1 MNKTGAT
8 QQILLVTG
16 MSGAGKSTAL
26 QVLEDLGWETLDN
39 FPLRLLANLLDTYGE
54 SQMPIAIGLDS
65 RTRGFAPQD
74 IIRECEALGA
84 RDEVNLTTLFID
96 SSDGELQR
104 RYNETRRPHPMARE
118 RQVAEGIRD
127 ERSLLEPLRNWAEVL
142 IDTSEYST
150 NQLQQ
155 VIRERFGEKDVQG
168 MTITV
173 TSFGFARGMPPL
185 ADLLFDMRFLDNPHW
200 IGELRDLT
208 GLDKPVADHIRSDPA
223 FDPAFASICNTLL
236 ELLPRYAAQ
245 DRSYLNIGFGCTGG
259 RHRSVFSAEAAAQ
272 VLREAG
278 FSPTVV
284 HRNLESRPADPFE
297 RS

>member
-74 IIRECEALGA
+74 IIRECEGLGA
-84 RDEVNLTTLFID
+84 RDGVNLTTLFID

-118 RQVAEGIRD
+118 RQVAEGIKD

>member
-1 MNKTGAT
+1 VNKTGAT

-74 IIRECEALGA
+74 IIRECEGLGA
-84 RDEVNLTTLFID
+84 RDGVNLTTLFID

-208 GLDKPVADHIRSDPA
+208 GLDKPVADHIRRDPA
-223 FDPAFASICNTLL
+223 FDPAFTSICNTLL

>member
-74 IIRECEALGA
+74 IIRECEGLGA
-84 RDEVNLTTLFID
+84 RDGVNLTTLFID

-155 VIRERFGEKDVQG
+155 VIRERFGGKDVQG

>member
-74 IIRECEALGA
+74 IIRECEGLGA
-84 RDEVNLTTLFID
+84 RDGVNLTTLFID

>member
-1 MNKTGAT
+1 VNKTGAT

-155 VIRERFGEKDVQG
+155 VIRERFGGKDVQG